1 MKQDLVKLREKAEQ
15 KADEHRAFFEAVS
28 KNPPKTYDQDCKNIH
43 DAVFENTNCL
53 ECANCCKTT
62 GPLFT
67 TKDIDL
73 ISKHLNLTPHQFVAE
88 YLKKDEDSD
97 WVLQSLPCPFLGDD
111 NHCQIYTQRPQACRE
126 YPHTDRIKNY
136 QKKDL
141 TLENVKICPA
151 AFEIVERMRLKISL

>member
-1 MKQDLVKLREKAEQ
+1 MKQDFVKLKEKAEQ

-28 KNPPKTYDQDCKNIH
+28 KNPPKSYDQDCKNIH

-67 TKDIDL
+67 TKDIDR

-88 YLKKDEDSD
+88 YLQKDEDGD

-136 QKKDL
+136 QIKDL

-151 AFEIVERMRLKISL
+151 AFEIVERMCLKISL

>member
-28 KNPPKTYDQDCKNIH
+28 KKPPKTYDQDCKNIH

-67 TKDIDL
+67 TKDIDR

-88 YLKKDEDSD
+88 YLKKDEDGD

-136 QKKDL
+136 QIKDL
-141 TLENVKICPA
+141 TLENVTICPA
-151 AFEIVERMRLKISL
+151 AFEIAERMRLKIGV

>member
-28 KNPPKTYDQDCKNIH
+28 KKPPKTYDQDCKNIH

-67 TKDIDL
+67 TKDIDR

-88 YLKKDEDSD
+88 YLKKDEDGD

-111 NHCQIYTQRPQACRE
+111 NHCQIYTPLC
-126 YPHTDRIKNY
+126 
-136 QKKDL
+136 
-141 TLENVKICPA
+141 
-151 AFEIVERMRLKISL
+151 

>member
-1 MKQDLVKLREKAEQ
+1 MKQDFVKLREKAEQ

-67 TKDIDL
+67 TKDIDR

-88 YLKKDEDSD
+88 YLKKDEDGD

-126 YPHTDRIKNY
+126 YPHTDRIKTY
-136 QKKDL
+136 QIKDL

-151 AFEIVERMRLKISL
+151 AFEIVERMRLKINL

>member
-28 KNPPKTYDQDCKNIH
+28 KNPPKSYDQDCKNIH
-43 DAVFENTNCL
+43 DTVFENTNCL

-67 TKDIDL
+67 TKDIDR
-73 ISKHLNLTPHQFVAE
+73 ISKHLSLTPHQFVAE
-88 YLKKDEDSD
+88 YLKKDEDGD

-136 QKKDL
+136 QIKDL

>member
-1 MKQDLVKLREKAEQ
+1 MKQDLVKQREKAEQ

-67 TKDIDL
+67 TKDIDR

-88 YLKKDEDSD
+88 YLKKDEDGD
-97 WVLQSLPCPFLGDD
+97 WVLQSLPCPFLGDN
-111 NHCQIYTQRPQACRE
+111 NHCQIYTQRPQVCRE

-136 QKKDL
+136 QIKDL

-151 AFEIVERMRLKISL
+151 AFEIVERMRLKINL

>member
-1 MKQDLVKLREKAEQ
+1 MKQDFVKLKEKAEQ

-28 KNPPKTYDQDCKNIH
+28 KNPPKSYDQDCKNIH

-67 TKDIDL
+67 TKDIDR
-73 ISKHLNLTPHQFVAE
+73 ISKHLNLTPQQFVAE
-88 YLKKDEDSD
+88 YLKKDEDGD

-111 NHCQIYTQRPQACRE
+111 NHCQIYTQRPLACRE

-136 QKKDL
+136 QIKDL

-151 AFEIVERMRLKISL
+151 AFEIVERMRLKIRV